1 MKNLILS
8 LLLCAV
14 AQGAWADYITNIK
27 VIGYDSSMD
36 ASYYYRQ
43 YTNNGWIGCDKDL
56 NDGAGGHYIYLV
68 FQRGNS
74 GTPITDLYLY
84 SGANPGPATIT
95 YYGRTYYRVGVDG
108 DDSFKNSGG
117 DLNCGADGNWIYLY
131 YTTDPFPDGRYLND
145 IFINNKNEGLGAN
158 GGSSPGNLNEGA
170 GGQRVCMQPT
180 VGYTAYGNWDA
191 YRANSFSHV
200 DGKTIYIEN
209 EYELALL
216 AYNVNNGNRYYGTT
230 FVLNRDL
237 NLSDHWWIP
246 IGNAYNR
253 YFMGNF
259 DGRGHTI
266 TGIRVNSTADWQ
278 GLFGL
283 VRGSA
288 YTGSLVLG
296 CRYIK
301 NLVIKNSS
309 IKGNDAVGGV
319 VGAID
324 YGMTLENVFCEA
336 DVTGRNE
343 VGGIVG
349 DVAVIFDNRGYK
361 ECIANIRNCL
371 FLGGRITANSD
382 RGAVAGKL
390 LGDDDISY
398 SNNYYVNPDSYVGNS
413 RDVRAY
419 PISMSLASG
428 VTVNSVAGVIYDNKL
443 YHPVSEVD
451 FSVTHNLKQ
460 SISVT
465 KSGYYVSHSEGIYSI
480 YNFDPNDNYVIEV
493 ATSTSPHIFDGNG
506 TQGDPYLI
514 KNQED
519 WNYIVNYLS
528 YGEAPNDLSGT
539 YFKLDADITVNQRMG
554 TNNHPFCG
562 IFDGGG
568 HKLTLAFGSS
578 KSYLDQECAP
588 FYLINNATIK
598 NLVIDGSIYSSAQH
612 NGSIAVKAEGDNNHI
627 QNCISSVSFNSSI
640 EGDCTNGGFIGI
652 LDAYQLQVYFNGCA
666 FTGELVGENA
676 TNWGGFVGWRKY
688 EGSNKVRTYF
698 TDCLFAPTNVNIA
711 TPDGSNSRTFC
722 RSTDNTT
729 GGADYNNSYYTTVL
743 QAADY
748 GEGFS
753 LTTAPA
759 NIGEETEYNVSG
771 ITHYANGIKY
781 DGRYYTNCVGFY
793 DNASNAGLVDEL
805 TTTYSGQQVNVAL
818 SDRTLYRDGDWNT
831 LCLPFDVELEG
842 SPLQGGE
849 ARTLSEAS
857 FSDGTLTLNFSD
869 PVTTLTAGTP
879 YIIKWNATDYADLVI
894 SSADDWNTF
903 ASAVNGGNDYS
914 GKTVILDADITVTD
928 MVGTSSNK
936 FRGTFNGNGHT
947 LNFTKNTSEQYC
959 APFRYVED
967 ATIMKLHTTGTITT
981 SKKFGAGIVAYTK
994 NTTAISNCWSS
1005 VSIIS
1010 SVSGDGSHGGFV
1022 GYTEENASNTTLTN
1036 CLFDGSITGE
1046 NTNSCGGLIGWNYDK
1061 ATLTNCVFRPTSITL
1076 ANSDNA
1082 TFSRGSNVTVT
1093 NCYYSQNLP
1102 GASGQGTAIGEM
1114 TEKALLSALGSGWTE
1129 SESKVAPIVTKVP
1142 DIINPVFNGVTINA
1156 TASTSV
1162 TPTVDSPVTFVG
1174 TYNPVELEGNS
1185 VLYLGANNLLYYP
1198 ENEVKVTLNACR
1210 AYFQLNG
1217 LVAGGQSEPNSIR
1230 SFNLNFGED
1239 NETMGIFTTTNDR
1252 NNTNS
1257 DRAWY
1262 TLDGR
1267 KLDTKPTKKGVY
1279 IFGGRKM
1286 VIK

>member
-1 MKNLILS
+1 MKSMKNLILS

-36 ASYYYRQ
+36 ANFYYGQ
-43 YTNNGWIGCDKDL
+43 YTKAGWIGCDKDL

-68 FQRGNS
+68 FQQGNS

-108 DDSFKNSGG
+108 DDEFKNSGG
-117 DLNCGADGNWIYLY
+117 DLNCGAEGNWIYLY

-145 IFINNKNEGLGAN
+145 IFINNNYEGLGAN

-180 VGYTAYGNWDA
+180 LGYTAYGNWDA

-209 EYELALL
+209 EAELALL

-237 NLSDHWWIP
+237 DLSDHWWIP

-266 TGIRVNSTADWQ
+266 TGIRVINSTADWQ

-288 YTGSLVLG
+288 YTGGLVLG

-309 IKGNDAVGGV
+309 IKGQDAVGGV

-336 DVTGRNE
+336 DVTGRNQ

-390 LGDDDISY
+390 LGDEDISY

-419 PISMSLASG
+419 PISLSLASG
-428 VTVNSVAGVIYDNKL
+428 VTVNSVAGVTYDGKL
-443 YHPVSEVD
+443 YHPAGEVN
-451 FSVTHNLKQ
+451 FSVAHNLKQ

-465 KSGYYVSHSEGIYSI
+465 KNGYYVSHSKGIYSI
-480 YNFDPNDNYVIEV
+480 YNFDPADNYVIEV

-528 YGEAPNDLSGT
+528 YGEAPNDLSGV
-539 YFKLDADITVNQRMG
+539 YFKLDTDITVNQRMG
-554 TNNHPFCG
+554 TDNHPFCG

-568 HKLTLAFGSS
+568 HKLTLDFGDPEN
-578 KSYLDQECAP
+578 YLNLECAP

-612 NGSIAVKAEGDNNHI
+612 NGGIAVKAEGDNNHI
-627 QNCISSVSFNSSI
+627 QNCISSVSINSSI

-729 GGADYNNSYYTTVL
+729 GGADYNNCYYTTVL
-743 QAADY
+743 QAADC

-759 NIGEETEYNVSG
+759 NIGNKETEYDVSD
-771 ITHYANGIKY
+771 ITRYANGIKY
-781 DGRYYTNCVGFY
+781 GGRYYTNCVGFY
-793 DNASNAGLVDEL
+793 DNASNADLVADL
-805 TTTYSGQQVNVAL
+805 STTYSGQQVNVML
-818 SDRTLYRDGDWNT
+818 TDRTLYRDGDWNT
-831 LCLPFDVELEG
+831 LCLPFDVELQG
-842 SPLQGGE
+842 SLLQGGE

-857 FSDGTLTLNFSD
+857 FSDGTLTLNFSE
-869 PVTTLTAGTP
+869 PVTTTLNAGTP

-894 SSADDWNTF
+894 KTTADWDAF
-903 ASAVNGGNDYS
+903 ADAVNNGNNYS
-914 GKTVILDADITVTD
+914 GKTVLLTNDIDVET
-928 MVGTSSNK
+928 MVGTNGNRFK
-936 FRGTFNGNGHT
+936 GTFNGNGHT

-959 APFRYVED
+959 APFRYVEN
-967 ATIMKLHTTGTITT
+967 ATIMNLHTVGTIIT

-994 NTTAISNCWSS
+994 GATVINNCWSS
-1005 VSIIS
+1005 VDINS
-1010 SVSGDGSHGGFV
+1010 SVSGDGSHGGIV
-1022 GYTEENASNTTLTN
+1022 GYTEENASNTTLTD

-1102 GASGQGTAIGEM
+1102 GASGQGTAIGGM
-1114 TEKALLSALGSGWTE
+1114 TNEALLSALGSGWTE
-1129 SESKVAPIVTKVP
+1129 SESKVAPMTKVP

-1156 TASTSV
+1156 TASTTL
-1162 TPTVDSPVTFVG
+1162 TPTGDGKVSFIG
-1174 TYNPVELEGNS
+1174 IYNPETLPGGNTS
-1185 VLYLGANNLLYYP
+1185 NLYLGAGNQLYWP
-1198 ENEVKVTLNACR
+1198 TADKTVNAFR
-1210 AYFQLNG
+1210 AYFNVNG
-1217 LVAGGQSEPNSIR
+1217 VNNVREIR
-1230 SFNLNFGED
+1230 MNFGDEVTGVTLID
-1239 NETMGIFTTTNDR
+1239 NGQLTIDNYAGAKGLYNLSGQKVSDDYKGI
-1252 NNTNS
+1252 
-1257 DRAWY
+1257 
-1262 TLDGR
+1262 
-1267 KLDTKPTKKGVY
+1267 
-1279 IFGGRKM
+1279 
-1286 VIK
+1286 VIKNGKKYVKE